1 MQGLIDTLILYRVW
15 VLAVI
20 STIVLILL
28 VIKFWDKIKFWW
40 LCSWMSFPLIG
51 GIAKLS
57 KSKTIKDKWY
67 DSERVLCS
75 KFYRYYISFDKDGK
89 MYDNSVSYLNKI
101 DEIGRK
107 PLPIFMLIVIFALVI
122 LEALGFAYVLAGYTI
137 PGASE
142 SLQQKG
148 ALGIAFII
156 SIILVMLT
164 HFSGDEMYKNSLA
177 KKVREFFVVEKNDYK
192 NNTDSSLKLIPNS
205 KVNLQENHLDDN
217 EPRCLQILNRLKH
230 TNAQVTR
237 TWYITIVTVTL
248 ITLIAIGATYVRGQV
263 LEKQL
268 NQEISNVV
276 TNVYESVPSELAE
289 IQTEA
294 DNKALQEQQ
303 EADRKGGWATFIV
316 LAVLFVFIQILGI
329 IIGFKWGFAGKQS
342 KEAYLYSH
350 GFASRDEFESF
361 YNLKKD
367 RIASIANEKL
377 SILQSKMS
385 NLIHSHAISG
395 DELDMVDEKYR
406 TFDNYIKEHKEKDRQ
421 RRIDKE
427 VGKVKEAMEI
437 KKGKEKVEQDSKND
451 EIYEK
456 SEKVEKISAPKQN
469 EISSENSPS
478 LPAQKSKKE
487 ILKEFKELLDDGL
500 ISQEKY
506 DEKVKEILG

>member
-20 STIVLILL
+20 STIMLILL
-28 VIKFWDKIKFWW
+28 AIKFWDKIKFWW

-57 KSKTIKDKWY
+57 KRTTKKDKWY
-67 DSERVLCS
+67 HSETVLCS

-107 PLPIFMLIVIFALVI
+107 PLPIFMLVIIFALVI

-148 ALGIAFII
+148 ALAIAFII

-177 KKVREFFVVEKNDYK
+177 KKVHEFLEMERKETNGTLNVKTN
-192 NNTDSSLKLIPNS
+192 P
-205 KVNLQENHLDDN
+205 KVTLQEDYLDDN
-217 EPRCLQILNRLKH
+217 EPRCIQIANRLKH
-230 TNAQVTR
+230 TNAEVTG
-237 TWYITIVTVTL
+237 TWYITIITVTL

-342 KEAYLYSH
+342 KEAYLYSR

-385 NLIHSHAISG
+385 KSIYSSATSS
-395 DELDMVDEKYR
+395 DELDMIDEKGR
-406 TFDNYIKEHKEKDRQ
+406 TFENYIRQ
-421 RRIDKE
+421 KRIDDA
-427 VGKVKEAMEI
+427 VGEASVAMKI
-437 KKGKEKVEQDSKND
+437 KKGKEKVEQDNKND

-456 SEKVEKISAPKQN
+456 SERVEEIPAPKQN

-478 LPAQKSKKE
+478 LPSQKSKKE
-487 ILKEFKELLDDGL
+487 ILKEYKEMLDEGL
-500 ISQEKY
+500 ISQENY
-506 DEKVKEILG
+506 DEKKKEILG

>member
-15 VLAVI
+15 VLAAI

-28 VIKFWDKIKFWW
+28 VIKFWEKIKFWW

-57 KSKTIKDKWY
+57 KSKTKKDKWY

-107 PLPIFMLIVIFALVI
+107 PLPIFMLIIIFALVI

-177 KKVREFFVVEKNDYK
+177 KKVREFFEAERKETN
-192 NNTDSSLKLIPNS
+192 SLLNLKTNP
-205 KVNLQENHLDDN
+205 KVTLQEDYLDDN
-217 EPRCLQILNRLKH
+217 EPRCIQILNRLKH

-237 TWYITIVTVTL
+237 TWYITIVTVVL

-385 NLIHSHAISG
+385 NLIHSRAISS
-395 DELDMVDEKYR
+395 DELDMIDEKDR
-406 TFDNYIKEHKEKDRQ
+406 TFENYIKEHKEKDRQ

-437 KKGKEKVEQDSKND
+437 KKGKEKAEQDNKND

-456 SEKVEKISAPKQN
+456 SEKVEEIPTPKQN

-487 ILKEFKELLDDGL
+487 ILKEFKELLDEGL

>member
-20 STIVLILL
+20 STIILILL

-40 LCSWMSFPLIG
+40 LCTWMSFPLIG

-57 KSKTIKDKWY
+57 KSKTKKDKWY
-67 DSERVLCS
+67 DSERVLCD

-177 KKVREFFVVEKNDYK
+177 KKVREFFLTEKNDYK
-192 NNTDSSLKLIPNS
+192 NETNGSLKLKTNP
-205 KVNLQENHLDDN
+205 KVTLQEDHIDDN

-395 DELDMVDEKYR
+395 DELDMVDEKDR
-406 TFDNYIKEHKEKDRQ
+406 TFDNYIRERKIKDRQ
-421 RRIDKE
+421 RIIDKE
-427 VGKVKEAMEI
+427 VGKVQTKIDIE
-437 KKGKEKVEQDSKND
+437 KGKEEARKNAKN
-451 EIYEK
+451 IEK
-456 SEKVEKISAPKQN
+456 SENIESNEKTIEIPKENLTEVAP
-469 EISSENSPS
+469 
-478 LPAQKSKKE
+478 QKSKKE
-487 ILKEFKELLDDGL
+487 ILKEFKELLDEGL